1 MPASTTVRRPAVQ
14 HRPRPPQPPPVR
26 PLRAVL
32 DLGAVPTA
40 PGCAR
45 AWTRVILHEWQLSGL
60 SDAGELIVSELA
72 TNALLASRREG
83 AASFR
88 LILTLDR
95 DELAILV
102 RDYCR
107 SVPRPQ
113 DAGEDDETGRGLLL
127 VQAMSSRSGW
137 YPADDGTPG
146 KAVWAVLETPPAASG
161 GLAERFTPLAPAWPE
176 RARHP
181 KSGHA
186 GLRTQCARARQYK
199 ETCDVRQPCR

>member
-14 HRPRPPQPPPVR
+14 HRPRPPQPPPAR

-60 SDAGELIVSELA
+60 SDSAELIVSELA

-88 LILTLDR
+88 LILTR
-95 DELAILV
+95 GRYELAILV
-102 RDYCR
+102 RDFCR

-113 DAGEDDETGRGLLL
+113 DVGEDDETGRGLLL
-127 VQAMSSRSGW
+127 VQAVSGRTGW

-146 KAVWAVLETPPAASG
+146 KAVWAVLETAPG
-161 GLAERFTPLAPAWPE
+161 DLAVRFTPLAPAWPE
-176 RARHP
+176 TSRHLA
-181 KSGHA
+181 SGHA
-186 GLRTQCARARQYK
+186 GLRTPCARAR
-199 ETCDVRQPCR
+199 

>member
-14 HRPRPPQPPPVR
+14 HHPHPPQPPPAR
-26 PLRAVL
+26 PLRAAL
-32 DLGAVPTA
+32 NLGAVPTA

-45 AWTRVILHEWQLSGL
+45 AWTRVILHEWRLGGL

-83 AASFR
+83 AASFH
-88 LILTLDR
+88 LTLTLDR

-102 RDYCR
+102 RDFCR

-137 YPADDGTPG
+137 YPSDDGTPG
-146 KAVWAVLETPPAASG
+146 KAVWAVLETAPAAPGDLASG
-161 GLAERFTPLAPAWPE
+161 R
-176 RARHP
+176 
-181 KSGHA
+181 A
-186 GLRTQCARARQYK
+186 GLRTPSARAR
-199 ETCDVRQPCR
+199 

>member
-45 AWTRVILHEWQLSGL
+45 AWTRVILHEWQLAGL
-60 SDAGELIVSELA
+60 SDAELIISELA

-102 RDYCR
+102 RDFCR
-107 SVPRPQ
+107 SVPRTQ

-127 VQAMSSRSGW
+127 VQAMSGRSGW

-146 KAVWAVLETPPAASG
+146 KAVWAVLETVPAASG
-161 GLAERFTPLAPAWPE
+161 GLAERFTPLTPAWPE
-176 RARHP
+176 TRRHLA
-181 KSGHA
+181 SGHA
-186 GLRTQCARARQYK
+186 GLCTPCACAR
-199 ETCDVRQPCR
+199 